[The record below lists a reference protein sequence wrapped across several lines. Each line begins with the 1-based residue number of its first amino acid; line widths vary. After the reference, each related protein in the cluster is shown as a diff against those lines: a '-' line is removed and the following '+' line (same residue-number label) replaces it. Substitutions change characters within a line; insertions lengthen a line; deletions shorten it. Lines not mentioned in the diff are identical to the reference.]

1 MALDVLLEFLL
12 ELKISS
18 INHCHIP
25 LESSLHF
32 QILYFSEWTEFTEA
46 MNEEVVKSNQLLEE
60 EDEYSNLA
68 RDIGKSFAFSV

>member
-1 MALDVLLEFLL
+1 
-12 ELKISS
+12 
-18 INHCHIP
+18 
-25 LESSLHF
+25 
-32 QILYFSEWTEFTEA
+32 